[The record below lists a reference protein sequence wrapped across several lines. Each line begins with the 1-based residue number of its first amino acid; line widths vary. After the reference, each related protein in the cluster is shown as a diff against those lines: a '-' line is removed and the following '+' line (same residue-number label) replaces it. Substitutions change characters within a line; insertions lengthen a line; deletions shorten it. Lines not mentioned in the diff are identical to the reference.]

1 MLRQAPVTIE
11 TVRAAMQL
19 PLPGRAAQQ
28 TMAVR
33 PRPGDRPDLPNP
45 CPREGAVLVLL
56 YEQEGNLVLPL
67 TYRTETVELHK
78 GQISLPGGAREPQDE
93 SFADTAV
100 RETSEELGI
109 PREAIE
115 LLGTLTPLYIPV
127 SRFCV
132 YPYVGYATQPFDLHF
147 DPNEVLRVIEV
158 PVELLLDPSTR
169 QIETHF
175 RDNQRFEVPVYAIA
189 SYKVWGATAMI
200 LAEFLALVRMAQRQ
214 ESA

>member
-1 MLRQAPVTIE
+1 
-11 TVRAAMQL
+11 
-19 PLPGRAAQQ
+19 
-28 TMAVR
+28 
-33 PRPGDRPDLPNP
+33 
-45 CPREGAVLVLL
+45 LVLL

-200 LAEFLALVRMAQRQ
+200 LAEFIALVRMAQGQ